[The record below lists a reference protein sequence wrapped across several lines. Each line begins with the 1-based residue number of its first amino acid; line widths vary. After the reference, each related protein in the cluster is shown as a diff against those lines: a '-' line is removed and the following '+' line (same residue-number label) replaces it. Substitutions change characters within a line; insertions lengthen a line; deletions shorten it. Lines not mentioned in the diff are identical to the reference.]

1 MTETGRRAVGQWPYA
16 RRRDYEKKLQQ
27 VAANWLK
34 SKNFNANEKY
44 SYILADPGG
53 WRDNVI
59 LPEVGDY
66 LVAEQRRRATHG
78 EAFAFHKYIH
88 HGLSSQAMLCNL
100 VGPLIVR
107 KDLEPLRV
115 ACEAA
120 GIPWPAAATATFEVT
135 DRSVFNEESAQ
146 PTSID
151 LVIGGRGK
159 SASLF
164 IEAKLTETEFGSCS
178 VFQGGDCE
186 GMSPLSDFN
195 LCFLHFIKR
204 KYWTKMAEHNLL
216 AGPLARS
223 PLCPMATYYQFFREL
238 LFALDKG
245 GYYVL
250 LYDERN
256 PAFVRATSRV
266 AATNGIATGA
276 GAAAGSE
283 RGLWPFLT
291 SMLPKEHQKR
301 TRRVSIQAV
310 LAFIRQSG
318 RHEDWAPEF
327 ATKYGL

>member
-1 MTETGRRAVGQWPYA
+1 MTETGRRAAGQWPYA
-16 RRRDYEKKLQQ
+16 RHRDYQKKLQQ
-27 VAANWLK
+27 VAAAWLK
-34 SKNFNANEKY
+34 SKNVNAGQKY
-44 SYILADPGG
+44 SYILADRGG

-59 LPEVGDY
+59 LPEVVDY
-66 LVAEQRRRATHG
+66 LVAEQRRRATQG
-78 EAFAFHKYIH
+78 EAFAFQKYIH

-100 VGPLIVR
+100 AGPLIVR

-120 GIPWPAAATATFEVT
+120 GIPWPTAATATFEVT

-151 LVIGGRGK
+151 LVIGGRGN
-159 SASLF
+159 SAALF
-164 IEAKLTETEFGSCS
+164 VEAKLTETEFGSCS
-178 VFQGGDCE
+178 VFQSGDCE

-204 KYWTKMAEHNLL
+204 KYWIKMAEHGALV
-216 AGPLARS
+216 GPLARS
-223 PLCPMATYYQFFREL
+223 PLCPMATYYQFYCEL

-256 PAFVRATSRV
+256 PAFVRA
-266 AATNGIATGA
+266 GA

-291 SMLPKEHQKR
+291 SLLPKELKKR

-310 LAFIRQSG
+310 LASIRQSG
-318 RHEDWAPEF
+318 RHEDWASEF
-327 ATKYGL
+327 ALKYGL

>member
-16 RRRDYEKKLQQ
+16 RRRDYQKKLEQ

-107 KDLEPLRV
+107 KDLEPLRM

-135 DRSVFNEESAQ
+135 DRRVFNEESAQ
-146 PTSID
+146 PTSVD
-151 LVIGGRGK
+151 LVIGGRGN
-159 SASLF
+159 SAALF
-164 IEAKLTETEFGSCS
+164 VEAKLTETEFGSCP
-178 VFQGGDCE
+178 VFQSGDCE

-204 KYWTKMAEHNLL
+204 KYWIKMAEHGAL

-223 PLCPMATYYQFFREL
+223 PLCPMATYYQYFREL

-256 PAFVRATSRV
+256 SAFVRA
-266 AATNGIATGA
+266 GA

-291 SMLPKEHQKR
+291 SMLPKELQKR

-310 LAFIRQSG
+310 LASIRQSG

-327 ATKYGL
+327 ALKYGL